1 MNKRSSGWWQAVTSG
16 LIVLAL
22 IFSPLTSRAFAADNA
37 SASPSD
43 AAKDS
48 LNRLLA
54 GATPMGVADLKAMQA
69 HVRSLTDQLMKCTV
83 GVQVGHAQGSG
94 VIISKDG
101 YVLTAAHVAGKA
113 NKEVDFFFADGTT
126 KKGKTL
132 GLNRTLDAGLMKIA
146 DVTDL
151 PYAEMSAP
159 GKVSEG
165 QWCLAM
171 GHPGGYQSD
180 RKPVL
185 RLGRVLAIKGEE
197 SITTDCTLVGGD
209 SGGPL
214 FDMQGKVI
222 GINSRIAS
230 QLTANMHVPVNTFQ
244 ETWDRLKKAEE
255 WGHYPG
261 QTPWLGVRGEEGA
274 TEAKLAR
281 VESDSPGEKGGL
293 KAGDIITKFD
303 GVTITDFS
311 SLSAEVQKCQPGAT
325 VDVDVKRGDKT
336 ETLKVRIG
344 RRD

>member
-1 MNKRSSGWWQAVTSG
+1 MGLLVTP
-16 LIVLAL
+16 LAAP
-22 IFSPLTSRAFAADNA
+22 SVAADNA
-37 SASPSD
+37 TATPAD

-83 GVQVGHAQGSG
+83 GVEVGRAQGSG

-101 YVLTAAHVAGKA
+101 YVLTAAHVAGRP
-113 NKEVDFFFADGTT
+113 NKDVIFYLADGT
-126 KKGKTL
+126 KREGKTL
-132 GLNRTLDAGLMKIA
+132 GLNRTLDAGLMKITDA
-146 DVTDL
+146 ADL
-151 PYAEMSAP
+151 PFAEMGLS
-159 GKVSEG
+159 KNVNEG

-185 RLGRVLAIKGEE
+185 RLGRVLAITGSE

-222 GINSRIAS
+222 GINSRIATG
-230 QLTANMHVPVNTFQ
+230 LTANMHVPVGTFQ
-244 ETWDRLKKAEE
+244 ETWERLKKAEE

-261 QTPWLGVRGEEGA
+261 QTPWLGVVGEEGT
-274 TEAKLAR
+274 TEARLAK
-281 VESDSPGEKGGL
+281 VNPDSPAEKGGL
-293 KAGDIITKFD
+293 KPGDIITKFD
-303 GVTITDFS
+303 GVTITDFA
-311 SLSAEVQKCQPGAT
+311 SLSAEVQKCQPGAKMG
-325 VDVDVKRGDKT
+325 VEVKRGD
-336 ETLKVRIG
+336 ETIALTIRIG
-344 RRD
+344 RKD